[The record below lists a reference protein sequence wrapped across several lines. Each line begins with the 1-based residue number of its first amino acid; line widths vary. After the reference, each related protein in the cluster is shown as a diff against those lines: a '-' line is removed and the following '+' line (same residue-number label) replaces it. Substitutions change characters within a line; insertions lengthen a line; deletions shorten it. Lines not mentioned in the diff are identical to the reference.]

1 MRTTLYLLI
10 TFLSLHAFGQNTQNP
25 NTLNINETYK
35 VLPIL
40 EDADLR
46 EQPQLSSNII
56 TTIRNGN
63 SVKVFEEVE
72 EFSRV
77 EFLKKHGYILTSK
90 ITTNGAADQNKN
102 ISESSPSST
111 NTSTTNTNTTN
122 KDYRSVSSTPTT
134 KNTPKSRSTNTY
146 RSSSYSST
154 CGAPTK
160 KGGACRRKVSGG
172 GRCWQH

>member
-63 SVKVFEEVE
+63 SVKVFEEVR
-72 EFSRV
+72 EFSRI
-77 EFLKKHGYILTSK
+77 EFLKQDGYILTSK
-90 ITTNGAADQNKN
+90 IDPKKKIDNQHEAKADTPNTSDVYTR
-102 ISESSPSST
+102 IPSPSIPQVNKTTQST
-111 NTSTTNTNTTN
+111 
-122 KDYRSVSSTPTT
+122 K
-134 KNTPKSRSTNTY
+134 TY
-146 RSSSYSST
+146 KSSSYSST